1 MITFLF
7 IIAIDRLADNM
18 EPNDQES
25 QLLWDSLIEHGRKYL
40 GKYEYVDIFYAV

>member
-1 MITFLF
+1 
-7 IIAIDRLADNM
+7 M

-40 GKYEYVDIFYAV
+40 GNMNILIDLVPINNYTPLI

>member
-1 MITFLF
+1 
-7 IIAIDRLADNM
+7 M

-40 GKYEYVDIFYAV
+40 GKYEYVERFLSFDNSSTP